1 MYLTIGTAD
10 VFVITVLLYLTNTG
24 AKQEPTL
31 AVFLTYLL
39 MSYWVFRVVRS
50 DYIQPTV
57 HGSPTCTVQCSR
69 HMVVPVSG
77 KQQACHRRS
86 MSRSL
91 LPQSIGG

>member
-1 MYLTIGTAD
+1 MYTTNIYIYMYLTIGTAD

-57 HGSPTCTVQCSR
+57 HGSPHVHSAVFTPHGCASFRQTTG
-69 HMVVPVSG
+69 MP
-77 KQQACHRRS
+77 
-86 MSRSL
+86 
-91 LPQSIGG
+91 